1 MTGDYQNELG
11 ELTIPGTL
19 AKLKN
24 YFALVGKYVLI
35 LGSSPHPLFRHSQ
48 RDAGDEKDTGKSYHG
63 IAEYDSVTGQINGQL
78 KWKVWHLNERHFKYG
93 LGLTLAFDANSEESS
108 AY

>member
-78 KWKVWHLNERHFKYG
+78 G
-93 LGLTLAFDANSEESS
+93 LRCQFGGELCILIEPEHGH
-108 AY
+108 